1 MSPGKSLMDGAKG
14 RSKARVRF
22 AEKACEEE
30 AKRGEGGFSLN
41 KHLNKRKHH
50 QLSEAHI
57 SQEHSNFIQLYLR
70 NTVHCIH
77 FIQL

>member
-1 MSPGKSLMDGAKG
+1 MSPGKSLMDAAKR

-22 AEKACEEE
+22 AEKVCEEDAIRE
-30 AKRGEGGFSLN
+30 EGSFSLT

-57 SQEHSNFIQLYLR
+57 SQEHSNFI
-70 NTVHCIH
+70 
-77 FIQL
+77 